1 VTEAERIT
9 RALPKGKWYRTYG
22 SARCPAHGDVHPSLT
37 LANAP
42 DGKLLL
48 HCKAGCGFSEV
59 LDALRLLGLVEAA
72 GSRPT
77 TDLAELARARE
88 AERLDADKRAGQA
101 AACWNEALPIV
112 GTIAETYLRRRGTTC
127 PLPSTLRFHPSC
139 WHPSAKRL
147 PAMVALV
154 ERAERVAIHRTYLRA
169 DGSGKAQA
177 DPAKAMLGSVAG
189 GAVRLSQAA
198 GPLVVAEGI
207 ETALSLLSGLLPG
220 AATVWATLS
229 TSGMQGLSL
238 PRLPGRLKV
247 ASDGDDAGRAAAHTL
262 ATRASGLGWTVSLL
276 PAPDGR
282 DWNDILMMKKGAAA

>member
-1 VTEAERIT
+1 MTEAERIT
-9 RALPKGKWYRTYG
+9 RALSKGKWYRTYG

-48 HCKAGCGFSEV
+48 HCKAGCGFAEV

-72 GSRPT
+72 GPRPT
-77 TDLAELARARE
+77 TDLAELARARA
-88 AERLDADKRAGQA
+88 AERLDADKRAAQA

-112 GTIAETYLRRRGTTC
+112 GSIAETYLRRRGITC
-127 PLPSTLRFHPSC
+127 QLPPTLRFHPNC

-154 ERAERVAIHRTYLRA
+154 EGAERLAVHRTYLRE
-169 DGSGKAQA
+169 DGTGKAAVEPQ
-177 DPAKAMLGSVAG
+177 KAMLGPVAG
-189 GAVRLSQAA
+189 GAVRLSEAEGA
-198 GPLVVAEGI
+198 LVVCEGI
-207 ETALSLLSGLLPG
+207 ETGFSLLSGLLHGP
-220 AATVWATLS
+220 ATVWAALS

-262 ATRASGLGWTVSLL
+262 ATRASGLGWAVSLL
-276 PAPDGR
+276 PAPEGR